1 MKGIKHDFGKR
12 QWHLL
17 PMAALDPIVRVLEF
31 GAAKYEPDGWKSV
44 PDPVTR
50 YYNALQRHLIAWR
63 SGEVNDPESGE
74 HHLAH
79 AGCCL
84 VFLLWFEATVH
95 IAKPRVLDLKLPEG
109 WNDPR
114 QGPRETDGREP
125 EMTDDMQDDMQDGS
139 RVIGYV
145 PRDSDGRECGERL
158 DAMADVMNF
167 QRGYVDGRSETDEE
181 FRERIKSGLTKLP
194 REDVGFALTDAETA
208 EADRAVKYMPRDGAG
223 FDGPYTQV
231 IETALALETVVR
243 DAGNALVGK
252 VSVGV
257 LDILSHHAAKL
268 RAYAAREFARLEPKT
283 TG

>member
-145 PRDSDGRECGERL
+145 PR
-158 DAMADVMNF
+158 
-167 QRGYVDGRSETDEE
+167 
-181 FRERIKSGLTKLP
+181 
-194 REDVGFALTDAETA
+194 
-208 EADRAVKYMPRDGAG
+208 
-223 FDGPYTQV
+223 
-231 IETALALETVVR
+231 
-243 DAGNALVGK
+243 
-252 VSVGV
+252 
-257 LDILSHHAAKL
+257 
-268 RAYAAREFARLEPKT
+268 EFARLEPKT